1 MPSRHPSSDRNES
14 RFGFVV
20 AILISLLVWGVLVL
34 AIVRL
39 L

>member
-1 MPSRHPSSDRNES
+1 MPSRHPSSGRNES
-14 RFGFVV
+14 HIWFVV
-20 AILISLLVWGVLVL
+20 AILISLLAWGVLVL